1 MVIDGVVGPIAS
13 GAATGLL
20 VLLAASVGG
29 GPLPLALL
37 TLALLIGWKFV
48 SSWVDR
54 GYRRALPEALR
65 HRRLE
70 GVSLSLDDSEMEQVL
85 RSRLTS
91 QRPHEV
97 LYSFDLLTTRF
108 DVSVSELSM
117 FDHESLRSAGNSAV
131 RPR

>member
-1 MVIDGVVGPIAS
+1 MAIDCVVGPIAS

-54 GYRRALPEALR
+54 GYRRALPEALQ

-91 QRPHEV
+91 
-97 LYSFDLLTTRF
+97 
-108 DVSVSELSM
+108 
-117 FDHESLRSAGNSAV
+117 
-131 RPR
+131 

>member
-1 MVIDGVVGPIAS
+1 
-13 GAATGLL
+13 
-20 VLLAASVGG
+20 
-29 GPLPLALL
+29 
-37 TLALLIGWKFV
+37 
-48 SSWVDR
+48 
-54 GYRRALPEALR
+54 
-65 HRRLE
+65 
-70 GVSLSLDDSEMEQVL
+70 MEQVL